1 MPVAPQP
8 PATTNPGGRG
18 GQAHEFFGVNE
29 RELTTIDGAARHG
42 EAAGRLTAALLVAAL
57 AAGALQQGGF
67 FERGQVSVA
76 ALLAAALVSALPI
89 DRASEPTLRLAL
101 AAGVLAAGWALVR
114 AFPSGS
120 LRAAAGEAFLLTALG
135 VVVALTRRL
144 DEPGR
149 RLAVAG
155 VLGVGVVLAAT
166 AWIGVVWRVTPW
178 ALTSAG
184 LWRGAST
191 ITYANATGCLLAVL
205 ALTCLALLGRDRR
218 SLPLN
223 VVLTLLLIG
232 LVTTLSRAA
241 ALSFV
246 VGLAV
251 LVLLRGTIVL
261 RALAGPLLGT
271 AIASVFLLPSIP
283 ASNQP
288 RPLLGLGGL
297 VIGVALAAA
306 VAAAGRR
313 ATVAM
318 AVAVLAVATVGLTRP
333 GVSPSLDAAGNR
345 LSASRLE
352 VGSPARSRLHETALD
367 LFGSEPLVGVGPG
380 RFVRESK
387 KHGELHVQ
395 GYVHDEYAQLLAEQ
409 GVIGAA
415 LGVVVL
421 IALAR
426 VLLKGRLEAPSPVL
440 WASCV
445 ASLVAVSVHAG
456 FDFVWHVPLVLI
468 CLALLLGLAVKPA
481 TSTNEVA

>member
-8 PATTNPGGRG
+8 PATTDPGGWG
-18 GQAHEFFGVNE
+18 GHAHELFGVND
-29 RELTTIDGAARHG
+29 RALTTIEGAVRHG

-76 ALLAAALVSALPI
+76 ALLAAALVSALPA
-89 DRASEPTLRLAL
+89 DRASEPTLRLAF
-101 AAGVLAAGWALVR
+101 AAGALAVGWALVR

-120 LRAAAGEAFLLTALG
+120 LRAAASEAFLLTALG

-191 ITYANATGCLLAVL
+191 ITYANATGCLLAAL
-205 ALTCLALLGRDRR
+205 ALMCLALLGRDRR
-218 SLPLN
+218 SLHLT

-241 ALSFV
+241 ALSFL

-251 LVLLRGTIVL
+251 LVLLRKTIVL

-271 AIASVFLLPSIP
+271 AMAFVFLLPSIP
-283 ASNQP
+283 ASNHP

-297 VIGVALAAA
+297 AIGVAVAAA
-306 VAAAGRR
+306 LAAAGRR
-313 ATVAM
+313 GIVAM
-318 AVAVLAVATVGLTRP
+318 TIAVLAVAAVGLTYP
-333 GVSPSLDAAGNR
+333 GVSGSLDAAGNR
-345 LSASRLE
+345 LSVSRLE
-352 VGSPARSRLHETALD
+352 TGSPARSRLHHTALD
-367 LFGSEPLVGVGPG
+367 LFAREPVVGVGPG
-380 RFVRESK
+380 RFVREST

-409 GVIGAA
+409 GLIGAA
-415 LGVVVL
+415 LGAVLL

-426 VLLKGRLEAPSPVL
+426 LLWKGRLDAPSPAL

-445 ASLVAVSVHAG
+445 AAFVVVSVHAG
-456 FDFVWHVPLVLI
+456 FDFVWHVPVVLI

-481 TSTNEVA
+481 TSTSEVA